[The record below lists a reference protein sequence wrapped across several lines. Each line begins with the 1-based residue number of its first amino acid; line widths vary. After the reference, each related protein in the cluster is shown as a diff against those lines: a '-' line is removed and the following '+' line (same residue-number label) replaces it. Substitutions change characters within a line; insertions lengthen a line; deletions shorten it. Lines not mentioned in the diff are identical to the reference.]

1 MEIVV
6 RSERGFIIFPL
17 KYEQS
22 FYRMTEKEHKINH
35 RNLKESRRISCSP
48 HLLQHLLFV
57 EFLMMA
63 IITPRLRGVKLTLLV
78 GMGKGE
84 MKLMHRISCLG
95 DSVEV
100 AIHWNGKRASLLD
113 KLSLVVPPNPSQ
125 PPTIFRCRY
134 NLFSSDHLSDSIK
147 MQIRSLTLQFELFR
161 QLSLGL
167 TFKLLVRV
175 PKPP

>member
-1 MEIVV
+1 MRVL
-6 RSERGFIIFPL
+6 FP
-17 KYEQS
+17 
-22 FYRMTEKEHKINH
+22 
-35 RNLKESRRISCSP
+35 P
-48 HLLQHLLFV
+48 HTPQHLLFV

-125 PPTIFRCRY
+125 LPTIFRCRY

-175 PKPP
+175 PKPPKAGLCKPHWLFLVPLAFCALHCWFHLVP